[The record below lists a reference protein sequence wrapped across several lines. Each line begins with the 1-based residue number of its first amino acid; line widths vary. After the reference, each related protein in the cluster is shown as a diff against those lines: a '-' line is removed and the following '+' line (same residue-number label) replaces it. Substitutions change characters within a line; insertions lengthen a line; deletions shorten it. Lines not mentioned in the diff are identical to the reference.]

1 MLGGL
6 GITNLK
12 DVAGNVPGRSGTL
25 ALAQPLAVLPGGLG
39 AGWVLAEGWADP
51 WFLKLWT

>member
-6 GITNLK
+6 GTTNLE
-12 DVAGNVPGRSGTL
+12 DVAGNVLGRSGTL
-25 ALAQPLAVLPGGLG
+25 ALAWPLAVLPGGLG

-51 WFLKLWT
+51 WFLELWT